1 MHRQSI
7 VYVDRASFVFLIL
20 MHPDVCTA
28 SVFFFFSSL
37 PCAYCKTK
45 HQLGGYLALYV
56 DGKRTP
62 TILFVELSSRA
73 RSNSALARNERY
85 SFVLCI
91 GKKRTRRKKIWDNT
105 KKWERKERGR
115 EREREE
121 ERRDDDIC
129 IYTNHLPCWFWFAER
144 KRQQDRFVWHH
155 RLFVCWKASILVSN

>member
-115 EREREE
+115 ERKRRGE
-121 ERRDDDIC
+121 ERRRYMYIYKPSALLILVRRAQKATRQIC
-129 IYTNHLPCWFWFAER
+129 VASP
-144 KRQQDRFVWHH
+144 
-155 RLFVCWKASILVSN
+155 FVCVLKSFYSGK